1 MKTLLATILGLAL
14 VTAASPAAAY
24 VVAFPTSISAKSVDD
39 DTDLTA
45 ALRSAIDDVLS
56 HAVAFSPTFVT
67 VQTARLV
74 GDRVYILLLIGDA
87 EGEQTMKTMKN
98 LSDAEDENV
107 REQEKRGLDQRALRS
122 GVPRTD

>member
-1 MKTLLATILGLAL
+1 MKTLLATIFGLAL

-24 VVAFPTSISAKSVDD
+24 VVAIPTSISAKSIAD

-67 VQTARLV
+67 VQTTRLV

-87 EGEQTMKTMKN
+87 DGEETIKTMMSS
-98 LSDAEDENV
+98 SDAQDEN
-107 REQEKRGLDQRALRS
+107 ELK
-122 GVPRTD
+122 

>member
-1 MKTLLATILGLAL
+1 MKTLLATIFGLAL

-24 VVAFPTSISAKSVDD
+24 VVAIPTSISAKSIAD

-87 EGEQTMKTMKN
+87 DGEETIKTMM
-98 LSDAEDENV
+98 SSSHAEDEDV
-107 REQEKRGLDQRALRS
+107 LK
-122 GVPRTD
+122 

>member
-1 MKTLLATILGLAL
+1 MKTLIATMFGLAL

-24 VVAFPTSISAKSVDD
+24 VVAIPTSISAKSIAD

-87 EGEQTMKTMKN
+87 DGEETIKTMMSS
-98 LSDAEDENV
+98 SDAQDEN
-107 REQEKRGLDQRALRS
+107 ELK
-122 GVPRTD
+122 

>member
-1 MKTLLATILGLAL
+1 MKTLLATIFGLAL

-24 VVAFPTSISAKSVDD
+24 VVAIPTSISAKSIAD

-87 EGEQTMKTMKN
+87 DGEETMKTMM
-98 LSDAEDENV
+98 SSSHAEDEDV
-107 REQEKRGLDQRALRS
+107 LK
-122 GVPRTD
+122 

>member
-1 MKTLLATILGLAL
+1 MKTLLATIFGLAL

-24 VVAFPTSISAKSVDD
+24 VVAIPTSISAKSIAD

-87 EGEQTMKTMKN
+87 DGEETIKTMMSS
-98 LSDAEDENV
+98 SDAQDEN
-107 REQEKRGLDQRALRS
+107 ELK
-122 GVPRTD
+122 

>member
-24 VVAFPTSISAKSVDD
+24 VVAIPTSISANSVDD

-45 ALRSAIDDVLS
+45 ALRSAVDDVLS

-74 GDRVYILLLIGDA
+74 GERIYILLLIGDA
-87 EGEQTMKTMKN
+87 EGEQTIKTMKS
-98 LSDAEDENV
+98 LSDAEDDKE
-107 REQEKRGLDQRALRS
+107 
-122 GVPRTD
+122 

>member
-1 MKTLLATILGLAL
+1 MKTLLATLFGLAL

-24 VVAFPTSISAKSVDD
+24 VVAIPTSISATSVDD

-87 EGEQTMKTMKN
+87 DGEETIKTMMKSS
-98 LSDAEDENV
+98 SDAEDEN
-107 REQEKRGLDQRALRS
+107 ELK
-122 GVPRTD
+122 

>member
-14 VTAASPAAAY
+14 GTAASPAAAY
-24 VVAFPTSISAKSVDD
+24 VVAIPTSISAESVAD

-87 EGEQTMKTMKN
+87 DGEETIKTMMKSS
-98 LSDAEDENV
+98 SDAEDENV
-107 REQEKRGLDQRALRS
+107 LK
-122 GVPRTD
+122 

>member
-1 MKTLLATILGLAL
+1 MKTLLAVILGLTL

-24 VVAFPTSISAKSVDD
+24 VVAIPTSISANSVDD

-45 ALRSAIDDVLS
+45 ALRSAVDDVLS

-87 EGEQTMKTMKN
+87 EGEQTIKTMKS
-98 LSDAEDENV
+98 LSDAEDDKE
-107 REQEKRGLDQRALRS
+107 
-122 GVPRTD
+122 

>member
-24 VVAFPTSISAKSVDD
+24 VVAIPTSISANSVDD
-39 DTDLTA
+39 DTELTA
-45 ALRSAIDDVLS
+45 ALRSAVDDVLS

-74 GDRVYILLLIGDA
+74 GDRIYILLLIGDA
-87 EGEQTMKTMKN
+87 EGEQTIKTMK
-98 LSDAEDENV
+98 SVSEAEDDKE
-107 REQEKRGLDQRALRS
+107 
-122 GVPRTD
+122 

>member
-1 MKTLLATILGLAL
+1 MRTLLATIFGLAL

-24 VVAFPTSISAKSVDD
+24 VVAIPTSISASSVADD
-39 DTDLTA
+39 SDLAA

-98 LSDAEDENV
+98 LSNAEDEN
-107 REQEKRGLDQRALRS
+107 ELE
-122 GVPRTD
+122 

>member
-1 MKTLLATILGLAL
+1 MKTLLATMFGLAL

-24 VVAFPTSISAKSVDD
+24 VVAIPTSISAKSIAD

-87 EGEQTMKTMKN
+87 DGEETIKTMMSS
-98 LSDAEDENV
+98 SDAQDEN
-107 REQEKRGLDQRALRS
+107 ELK
-122 GVPRTD
+122 

>member
-1 MKTLLATILGLAL
+1 MNYMIVLVFFFFFKQKT
-14 VTAASPAAAY
+14 AY
-24 VVAFPTSISAKSVDD
+24 EISSRDWSSDVCSSDLDD

-87 EGEQTMKTMKN
+87 DGEETIKTMMKSS
-98 LSDAEDENV
+98 SDADDEN
-107 REQEKRGLDQRALRS
+107 ELK
-122 GVPRTD
+122 

>member
-24 VVAFPTSISAKSVDD
+24 VVAIPTSISANSVDD
-39 DTDLTA
+39 DTDLPA
-45 ALRSAIDDVLS
+45 PLRSAVDDVLS

-74 GDRVYILLLIGDA
+74 GDRIYILLLIGDA
-87 EGEQTMKTMKN
+87 EGEQTIKTMKN
-98 LSDAEDENV
+98 VSDVEDEG
-107 REQEKRGLDQRALRS
+107 ELK
-122 GVPRTD
+122 

>member
-14 VTAASPAAAY
+14 VTFASPAAAY
-24 VVAFPTSISAKSVDD
+24 VVAIPTSISAESVAD

-107 REQEKRGLDQRALRS
+107 RE
-122 GVPRTD
+122 

>member
-14 VTAASPAAAY
+14 ATAASPAAAY
-24 VVAFPTSISAKSVDD
+24 VVAIPTSISAESVAD

-67 VQTARLV
+67 VQPARLV
-74 GDRVYILLLIGDA
+74 GDRVYHLLLNGDA
-87 EGEQTMKTMKN
+87 EGEQTRKPMKN

-107 REQEKRGLDQRALRS
+107 RE
-122 GVPRTD
+122 

>member
-24 VVAFPTSISAKSVDD
+24 VVAIPTSISAESVTD

-98 LSDAEDENV
+98 LSNAEDEN
-107 REQEKRGLDQRALRS
+107 ELE
-122 GVPRTD
+122 

>member
-1 MKTLLATILGLAL
+1 MKTLLATIFGLAL

-24 VVAFPTSISAKSVDD
+24 VVAIPTSISAKSIAD

-87 EGEQTMKTMKN
+87 DGEETIKTMMSSSN
-98 LSDAEDENV
+98 AQDEN
-107 REQEKRGLDQRALRS
+107 ELK
-122 GVPRTD
+122 

>member
-1 MKTLLATILGLAL
+1 MKTLLATIFGLAL

-24 VVAFPTSISAKSVDD
+24 VVAIPTSISAKSIAD

-74 GDRVYILLLIGDA
+74 GDRVYILLLIGDSD
-87 EGEQTMKTMKN
+87 GEETIKTMMSS
-98 LSDAEDENV
+98 SDAQDEN
-107 REQEKRGLDQRALRS
+107 ELK
-122 GVPRTD
+122 

>member
-1 MKTLLATILGLAL
+1 MKTLLATIFGLAL

-24 VVAFPTSISAKSVDD
+24 VVAIPTSISAKSIAD

-74 GDRVYILLLIGDA
+74 GDRVYILLLICDA
-87 EGEQTMKTMKN
+87 DGEETIKTMMSSSN
-98 LSDAEDENV
+98 AQDEN
-107 REQEKRGLDQRALRS
+107 ELK
-122 GVPRTD
+122 

>member
-1 MKTLLATILGLAL
+1 MKTLLATIFGLAL

-24 VVAFPTSISAKSVDD
+24 VVAIPTSISASSIAD
-39 DTDLTA
+39 DTDLSA

-87 EGEQTMKTMKN
+87 EGEETIKTMN
-98 LSDAEDENV
+98 NVSGAEDE
-107 REQEKRGLDQRALRS
+107 D
-122 GVPRTD
+122 VPK

>member
-24 VVAFPTSISAKSVDD
+24 VVAIPTSISANSVDD

-45 ALRSAIDDVLS
+45 ALRSAVDDVLS

-74 GDRVYILLLIGDA
+74 GDRIYILLLIGDA
-87 EGEQTMKTMKN
+87 EGEQTIKTMKS
-98 LSDAEDENV
+98 LSDAEDDKE
-107 REQEKRGLDQRALRS
+107 
-122 GVPRTD
+122 

>member
-1 MKTLLATILGLAL
+1 M
-14 VTAASPAAAY
+14 PAGRCTW
-24 VVAFPTSISAKSVDD
+24 VF
-39 DTDLTA
+39 TA

-87 EGEQTMKTMKN
+87 DGEETIKTMMKSS
-98 LSDAEDENV
+98 SDAEDEN
-107 REQEKRGLDQRALRS
+107 ELK
-122 GVPRTD
+122 

>member
-1 MKTLLATILGLAL
+1 MKILLATLLGLAL

-24 VVAFPTSISAKSVDD
+24 VVAIPTSISASSVAD
-39 DTDLTA
+39 DTDLSA

-74 GDRVYILLLIGDA
+74 GNRVYILLLIGDA
-87 EGEQTMKTMKN
+87 EGEETIKTMTKF
-98 LSDAEDENV
+98 SDAEDENV
-107 REQEKRGLDQRALRS
+107 RE
-122 GVPRTD
+122 

>member
-1 MKTLLATILGLAL
+1 MKTLIATIFGLAL

-24 VVAFPTSISAKSVDD
+24 VVAVPTSISAKSIAD

-87 EGEQTMKTMKN
+87 DGEETIKTMM
-98 LSDAEDENV
+98 SSSHAEDEDV
-107 REQEKRGLDQRALRS
+107 LK
-122 GVPRTD
+122 

>member
-1 MKTLLATILGLAL
+1 METLLAAILGLAF
-14 VTAASPAAAY
+14 VTASPAAAY
-24 VVAFPTSISAKSVDD
+24 VVAIPTSISAKSVDD

-87 EGEQTMKTMKN
+87 DGEATMKTMKS
-98 LSDAEDENV
+98 LSDAEDEN
-107 REQEKRGLDQRALRS
+107 ELK
-122 GVPRTD
+122 